1 MIIID
6 TNVFYS
12 FYNSSDR
19 DHEIA
24 REIFTKILD
33 GLYGK
38 PILLDYVFD
47 ELITLIQTRRNN
59 KSATQIGSIIMNDT
73 EDVLEL
79 MQLSYPIF
87 QSAWALF
94 QNQKGRKFLS
104 FTDCAIIE
112 CARTFK
118 INNIASFESL
128 FKSFS
133 DIEIIDN

>member
-6 TNVFYS
+6 TSVFYS

-24 REIFTKILD
+24 RDIYSKILD

-47 ELITLIQTRRNN
+47 ELTTLIQTRRNN
-59 KSATQIGSIIMNDT
+59 KLASQIGSIIMNDT

-79 MQLSYPIF
+79 MQLSFPIF

-94 QNQKGRKFLS
+94 KNQMGRKFLS

-112 CARTFK
+112 SARILK
-118 INNIASFESL
+118 IKYIASFESL
-128 FKSFS
+128 FKLFS
-133 DIEIIDN
+133 DIEVIDK

>member
-24 REIFTKILD
+24 RDIYSKILD
-33 GLYGK
+33 GHYGK

-59 KSATQIGSIIMNDT
+59 KIK
-73 EDVLEL
+73 
-79 MQLSYPIF
+79 
-87 QSAWALF
+87 AL
-94 QNQKGRKFLS
+94 
-104 FTDCAIIE
+104 
-112 CARTFK
+112 
-118 INNIASFESL
+118 
-128 FKSFS
+128 
-133 DIEIIDN
+133 